1 MRLRSLLFALILVAS
16 GYLVGRALTGPI
28 ASAGAGAGDR
38 PARPDAGASARSAAV
53 PAPAA
58 LPVAL
63 QNQGVPDDLTSEE
76 KRNIDIFRRAASS
89 VVHIANIA
97 TRRDFFSFDV
107 MQIQQGTGSGF
118 VWDRDGHIVTNF
130 HVIEGGDTFQVRLDD
145 QSEFRAKVVGATP
158 DKDLAVLKIQA
169 PSGKLIPLPRGTS
182 RGLLVGQ
189 SVLALGNPF
198 GLDNSLT
205 VGIVSALGR
214 DLSSPSGR
222 MIHDVIQTDAAI
234 NPGNS
239 GGPLLDSR
247 GRLIGVNAA
256 IYSPSGGSAGIGFAI
271 PVDEVNA
278 LVPQLITRGK
288 IVRVG
293 IGIVPLPEQTA
304 SQLGVAGVVIRGV
317 NRGSPAARAGL
328 IGLRTDDD
336 GEMYLGDM
344 IVAVEGK
351 PVQTLD
357 DLQTVFQQAG
367 NGATVTL
374 TVERDR
380 KRRDVKVSL
389 VELE

>member
-1 MRLRSLLFALILVAS
+1 
-16 GYLVGRALTGPI
+16 
-28 ASAGAGAGDR
+28 
-38 PARPDAGASARSAAV
+38 
-53 PAPAA
+53 
-58 LPVAL
+58 
-63 QNQGVPDDLTSEE
+63 
-76 KRNIDIFRRAASS
+76 